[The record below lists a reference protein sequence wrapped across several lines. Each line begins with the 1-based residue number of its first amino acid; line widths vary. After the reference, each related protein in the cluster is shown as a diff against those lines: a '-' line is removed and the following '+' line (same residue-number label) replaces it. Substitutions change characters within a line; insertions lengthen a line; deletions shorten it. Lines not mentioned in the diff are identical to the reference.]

1 MFLGMVALLS
11 LSVPDAPFPSA
22 ESMDF
27 LREMT
32 RAVVEESRVAPNG
45 MAGKVGPNLT
55 GCTII
60 RPGGR
65 DCYPAFWIRDYAM
78 SLDSGMI
85 PPEEQRAM
93 LLLTARHQREADWNT
108 PSGSFVPAGAIADHV
123 SLSDKPI
130 YYAGTLDDYEGQGGA
145 RWGRLPCLDDHF
157 FFVHMAFRY
166 VRDTKSADILGEI
179 VAGRTLWDRLEAAF
193 NVPPSRP
200 DTGLVYATDDNR
212 GVTFGFTD
220 CISHTGDLLFC
231 SLLKFRAAEE
241 MIEMASRRDD
251 KAAADRYNAIGLRI
265 RKAINSTFVTPSGWL
280 KASTGVSAQPDV
292 WATAFSVHAGVLK
305 CKTAKRA
312 CEALARGYK
321 EGRIAWKGNIR
332 HVPTDADFSAKT
344 AWESSLA
351 PLNTYQNGAYW
362 GTPTGWV
369 CSAIAQ
375 VDMDAARKLAE
386 EYIAELR
393 EGDYRKGPEF
403 GSPWEC
409 MHPDNNHR
417 QNPVYMTSVTCPY
430 AMFRRITKSAFVKA
444 E

>member
-1 MFLGMVALLS
+1 MILGMFALLS
-11 LSVPDAPFPSA
+11 ISASEAPFPSA
-22 ESMDF
+22 GSMDF

-45 MAGKVGPNLT
+45 MAGKVGPNST

-78 SLDSGMI
+78 SLESGMI
-85 PPEEQRAM
+85 TPEEQREM
-93 LLLTARHQREADWNT
+93 LLLAARHQRETDWNT
-108 PSGSFVPAGAIADHV
+108 PSGSFVPAGAIVDHV
-123 SLSDKPI
+123 SLNDKPI
-130 YYAGTLDDYEGQGGA
+130 YYAGTLDDFEGQGGP
-145 RWGRLPCLDDHF
+145 RWGRLPCLDDHY
-157 FFVHMAFRY
+157 FFVHMAFRH
-166 VRDTKSADILGEI
+166 VRETQKPDILNEV

-200 DTGLVYATDDNR
+200 DTGLVYATKDNR

-231 SLLKFRAAEE
+231 SLLKYQAAGE
-241 MIEMASRRDD
+241 MREMASRRDD
-251 KAAADRYNAIGLRI
+251 KPATDRYNAISNQL
-265 RKAINSTFVTPSGWL
+265 RKAINESFVTPSGWL
-280 KASTGVSAQPDV
+280 KASTGLSAQPDV
-292 WATAFSVHAGVLK
+292 WATAFAVHAGVLGCEK
-305 CKTAKRA
+305 AKAA
-312 CEALARGYK
+312 CEVLLRGYK

-332 HVPTDADFSAKT
+332 HVPTDADFSEKT

-362 GTPTGWV
+362 GTPVGWV
-369 CSAIAQ
+369 CFAIAQ
-375 VDMDAARKLAE
+375 VDMEAARELAE
-386 EYIAELR
+386 AYIAELR
-393 EGDYRKGPEF
+393 DGDYRKGPEF

-409 MHPDNNHR
+409 MHPDKNHR

-430 AMFRRITKSAFVKA
+430 ALFQEIRKSAFA
-444 E
+444 ETK